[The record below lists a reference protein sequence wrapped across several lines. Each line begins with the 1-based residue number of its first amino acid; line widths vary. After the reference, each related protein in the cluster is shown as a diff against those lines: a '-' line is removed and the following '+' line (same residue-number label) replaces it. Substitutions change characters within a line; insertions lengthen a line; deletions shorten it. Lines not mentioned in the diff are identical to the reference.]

1 MQDLKLVLDLW
12 NWYIKGI
19 IFAKEWDSTVVIS
32 KDTVKTKW
40 MRKWKILDVDDFVY
54 SIRALFE
61 SFEKKLWGDFIDEI
75 YVGLSHPDMKIKRI
89 SEQKRVMNESIQQ
102 DDMDHLTNLISET
115 SGEQNYETIKIIPV
129 QWIIDEQ
136 MRLKDPTWMQWK
148 KLEITA
154 DVFSIPKNFYNTLV
168 EVFEKLEIDV
178 VDIVPNLLG
187 ASESAID
194 FDDKDLWTLLI
205 DIWNNQTSF
214 VVYEE
219 WFPITYWVVPIW
231 WEEVTKDISIWLQV
245 DIKDAEKI
253 KKEKWTALL
262 EDQSQE
268 DESIDVAFLSD
279 VITARYEEIF
289 EHINE
294 YLVQLGKDSRLPWWV
309 VLVGWWAKMNN
320 VEKLSKEYFKL
331 VTFFGKDK
339 VYNISDVS
347 TKLQYINT
355 IWVNAWVDKYWVW
368 SGWFSMSMW
377 VWLWWVKKV
386 IKYIKDMF

>member
-1 MQDLKLVLDLW
+1 MQDLKLVLDLG
-12 NWYIKGI
+12 NGYIKGI
-19 IFAKEWDSTVVIS
+19 IFAKEGDSTVVIS
-32 KDTVKTKW
+32 KDTVKTKG
-40 MRKWKILDVDDFVY
+40 MRKGKILDVDDFVY

-61 SFEKKLWGDFIDEI
+61 SFEKKLGGDFIDEI

-136 MRLKDPTWMQWK
+136 MRLKDPTGMQGK

-194 FDDKDLWTLLI
+194 FDDKDLGTLLI
-205 DIWNNQTSF
+205 DIGNNQTSF

-219 WFPITYWVVPIW
+219 GFPITYGVVPIGG
-231 WEEVTKDISIWLQV
+231 EEVTKDISIGLQV

-253 KKEKWTALL
+253 KKEKGTALL

-294 YLVQLGKDSRLPWWV
+294 YLVQLGKDSRLPGGV
-309 VLVGWWAKMNN
+309 VLVGGGAKMNN

-355 IWVNAWVDKYWVW
+355 IGVNAWVDKYGVG
-368 SGWFSMSMW
+368 SGGFSMSMG
-377 VWLWWVKKV
+377 VGLGWVKKV